1 MDQLHF
7 NPWAILLATVSAFVL
22 GGVWYSP
29 ILFAKAWMDGA
40 GLNEEQLKQGSPGKI
55 FGGALVLTL
64 VMAVNLAAFLG
75 PKADLAFGVFA
86 GFATGLGWVA
96 MAFGVTYLF
105 EHRPLKLWLV
115 NAGYQVVAFTVMGAI
130 LGAWR

>member
-7 NPWAILLATVSAFVL
+7 NPWAILTATVSAFVL

-29 ILFAKAWMDGA
+29 ILFAKAWMEGA
-40 GLNEEQLKQGSPGKI
+40 GLDEQQLKQGNAGRI
-55 FGGALVLTL
+55 FGGAFVLTL

-96 MAFGVTYLF
+96 TALGVTYLF

-115 NAGYQVVAFTVMGAI
+115 NSGYQIVAFTLMGAI
-130 LGAWR
+130 LGAWK

>member
-7 NPWAILLATVSAFVL
+7 NPWAILTATVSAFVL

-29 ILFAKAWMDGA
+29 ILFAKAWMEGA
-40 GLNEEQLKQGSPGKI
+40 GLNEEQLKQGNASRI
-55 FGGALVLTL
+55 FGGAFVLTL

-96 MAFGVTYLF
+96 TAFGVTYLF

-115 NAGYQVVAFTVMGAI
+115 NSGYQIVAFTLMGAI